1 MSLSRLFELLE
12 VFDFLFEDLDFDVVI
27 LLDHF

>member
-1 MSLSRLFELLE
+1 MSLSRFFELLE